1 MFKLLYKNLKLYMV
15 KNQLFRVLPD
25 TEIIQKLL
33 ETFGLTSL
41 EDTNY
46 FTKDTL
52 KDLQTVDKIVDL
64 KETLSSY
71 YLPCKAKVY
80 LNHINEKKCITIFRQ
95 FLKVYSYTLI
105 SKERYINRKKL
116 CVYRLIKLDEKPPTS
131 PKKKTKNIV
140 ISFE

>member
-1 MFKLLYKNLKLYMV
+1 MV

-33 ETFGLTSL
+33 EAFGLSSL

-46 FTKDTL
+46 FTKETL
-52 KDLQTVDKIVDL
+52 NEINTLDKFEEL
-64 KETLSSY
+64 KETLISY

-80 LNHINEKKCITIFRQ
+80 LSSINIQRCITVLRQ
-95 FLKVYSYTLI
+95 FIKICDYTLI
-105 SKERYINRKKL
+105 SKERYINRKKI
-116 CVYRLIKLDEKPPTS
+116 CVYRLIKIDDKPPIS
-131 PKKKTKNIV
+131 KNKNKNIV